1 VRTSKLAPATRRG
14 GSLHFF
20 PSRCFFFGGEPALV
34 LAGSA
39 PTLTIGAAA
48 ASGRA
53 GALRFVVV
61 TGGDAARLSG
71 AAAARSLGLGA
82 GAGAGAS
89 EVAAARGLF

>member
-1 VRTSKLAPATRRG
+1 
-14 GSLHFF
+14 
-20 PSRCFFFGGEPALV
+20 V

-53 GALRFVVV
+53 GALRFVVAS
-61 TGGDAARLSG
+61 GGDAARLSG
-71 AAAARSLGLGA
+71 AAAAPSPGFAAGA